1 MRIFLVILTF
11 ALAAVPS
18 PQGKAGAREEGPQTW
33 TDHEQGPLAPQAQ
46 RKLST
51 GRMYKETNAK
61 NDKHDEDY
69 ATEEDSE
76 QKETIAQVGGPTV
89 AVMY

>member
-1 MRIFLVILTF
+1 
-11 ALAAVPS
+11 
-18 PQGKAGAREEGPQTW
+18 
-33 TDHEQGPLAPQAQ
+33 
-46 RKLST
+46 
-51 GRMYKETNAK
+51 MYKETNAK

-89 AVMY
+89 TVMY